1 MLYPKRINAKKGRKV
16 FSYLLIASV
25 LMAILLILINK
36 VTRPDLHWAAIAIAG
51 MIYIWIVV
59 IYALCHHRNIAS
71 HVLLQVLVISIFLVY
86 MDYLLGFKKWSLQ
99 LAIPI
104 VIIAANVIMGI
115 LTITSYKKYIRYV
128 VYELLLALFSLTPL
142 LFISS
147 HLVVN
152 KTMGIIAVGISIA
165 NLILTILL
173 CSKEMIEA
181 LKRTFHL

>member
-16 FSYLLIASV
+16 FTYLLIASV
-25 LMAILLILINK
+25 ILAIILFLINRM
-36 VTRPDLHWAAIAIAG
+36 TRPDIHWAAIAIASLV
-51 MIYIWIVV
+51 YIWVVV
-59 IYALCHHRNIAS
+59 IYALCHHRKISS
-71 HVLLQVLVISIFLVY
+71 HVLLQVLAISALIVY

-99 LAIPI
+99 MAIPI
-104 VIIAANVIMGI
+104 VIIAANAIMAI

-128 VYELLLALFSLTPL
+128 VYELILAIFSLTPI

-165 NLILTILL
+165 NLILTCAL
-173 CSKEMIEA
+173 CWKEMMEA